1 MIPTNRGPM
10 MAEQIIDDLNYSCYR
25 YNRADC
31 GMSAERLARVFPE
44 TGAAMEARYLSEL
57 AIAKAAG

>member
-1 MIPTNRGPM
+1 M